1 MFAPMSLT
9 PQPDEDEPTHWCRCA
24 EDARR
29 NAEQSIDQVTKKILA
44 DIADA
49 YDQLAALA
57 EAKLANHK

>member
-1 MFAPMSLT
+1 MSLT
-9 PQPDEDEPTHWCRCA
+9 PQPDEDEPTRWRRRA

-29 NAEQSIDQVTKKILA
+29 NAEQAIDEVSKKILA

-57 EAKLANHK
+57 AAKLASHK

>member
-1 MFAPMSLT
+1 MSLT
-9 PQPDEDEPTHWCRCA
+9 PQPDEDEPTHWRRRA

-44 DIADA
+44 NIANA

-57 EAKLANHK
+57 EAKLAGQK

>member
-1 MFAPMSLT
+1 MSLT
-9 PQPDEDEPTHWCRCA
+9 PQPDEDEPTHWRRRA

-57 EAKLANHK
+57 EAKLASHK

>member
-1 MFAPMSLT
+1 MSLT
-9 PQPDEDEPTHWCRCA
+9 PQPDEDEPTHWRRRA

-57 EAKLANHK
+57 EAKLASQK

>member
-1 MFAPMSLT
+1 MSLT
-9 PQPDEDEPTHWCRCA
+9 PQPDEDEPTHWRRRA

-44 DIADA
+44 DIANA

-57 EAKLANHK
+57 EAKLAGQK

>member
-1 MFAPMSLT
+1 MSLT
-9 PQPDEDEPTHWCRCA
+9 PQPDEDEPTHWRRCA

-29 NAEQSIDQVTKKILA
+29 DAEQSIDQVNKKILA

-57 EAKLANHK
+57 QAKLASHK

>member
-1 MFAPMSLT
+1 MSLT
-9 PQPDEDEPTHWCRCA
+9 PQPDEDEPTHWRRCA

-57 EAKLANHK
+57 ESEARQP

>member
-1 MFAPMSLT
+1 MSLT
-9 PQPDEDEPTHWCRCA
+9 PQPDEDERTHWRRCA
-24 EDARR
+24 ENARR

-57 EAKLANHK
+57 EAKLASQK